1 MAASLLFYFT
11 GQDVIM
17 KPALTFFVFY
27 FLFTGS
33 IAQIV
38 QFQGETIEITVDDHI
53 ACVKGE
59 YYLKNLLKEFKQ
71 QSLIYPFIVSDELPF
86 PDSIRIFIKPDSTLI
101 PFKIIPGAIAFS
113 VLLDPQ
119 SITCFCVTYFQ
130 KTPGHQME
138 YLLTSTRQWKKP
150 LEFATYI
157 VKLPLQSK
165 IEDFSLEYNEL
176 IRKNGEQIFIV
187 RRKNYMPVDNL
198 RLKWKD

>member
-1 MAASLLFYFT
+1 MAALLLFYFT

-27 FLFTGS
+27 FLFTCS

-38 QFQGETIEITVDDHI
+38 QFQGETIEITVNGHI

-59 YYLKNLLKEFKQ
+59 YYLKNRLGQFKQ
-71 QSLIYPFIVSDELPF
+71 QSLIYPFIVRDELPF
-86 PDSIRIFIKPDSTLI
+86 PDSISVFLMSDSTFL

-119 SITCFCVTYFQ
+119 SVTCLCVTYFQ

-138 YLLTSTRQWKKP
+138 YLLTSTRQWKRP

-165 IEDFSLEYNEL
+165 IEDFAPEYDQL
-176 IRKNGEQIFIV
+176 IRKNGEQILIV
-187 RRKNYMPVDNL
+187 RRKNYMPEDNL
-198 RLKWKD
+198 RLKWRD